1 MLGKEDFRAMTFELA
16 AQRGDPASNSELRVV
31 ATRKN
36 CNWPTIGVVSRIGD
50 ELIIEGEARPL
61 LMGYQ

>member
-1 MLGKEDFRAMTFELA
+1 MTFELA